1 MVISLLLLLTFFSA
15 AFHIG
20 HSCRVDAID
29 ILSSLLCPAISVDD
43 DDDDEVVSSIAAA
56 VVYYFFYGWNAE
68 NENIQRIKEIKIK
81 CKKQPFCLFAHAVSL
96 CLAPFVTLPER
107 NQRRRVDFINPE

>member
-56 VVYYFFYGWNAE
+56 VVYYFFYG
-68 NENIQRIKEIKIK
+68 
-81 CKKQPFCLFAHAVSL
+81 
-96 CLAPFVTLPER
+96 
-107 NQRRRVDFINPE
+107 